1 MEEIILINTRDE
13 PIGTC
18 EKLAAHVQ
26 PTLHRAFS
34 VFLHSNG
41 QMLLQKR
48 NREKY
53 HSGGLWTNACC
64 SHPRAGE
71 TLEEAVP
78 RRMQEELGIQVPLTE
93 LFSFVYFARF
103 SDRLFEYEYDHVF
116 LGEYAGLPDFDP
128 DEAEELRWVSFPQ
141 LRQELVEH
149 PEQFTVW
156 FLSAAPKVL
165 DYLEGESSI
174 FNP

>member
-1 MEEIILINTRDE
+1 MEEIILVNTRDE

-18 EKLAAHVQ
+18 EKLAAHVR

-71 TLEEAVP
+71 TLAEAVP
-78 RRMQEELGIQVPLTE
+78 RRMREELGIQVPLAE

-116 LGEYAGLPDFDP
+116 LGEYAGMPRFDP
-128 DEAEELRWVSFPQ
+128 AEAEEMRWVDFSQ
-141 LRQELVEH
+141 LRQELAEH

-156 FLSAAPKVL
+156 FLSAAPRVL
-165 DYLEGESSI
+165 DYLEKR
-174 FNP
+174 

>member
-1 MEEIILINTRDE
+1 MQEIILVNTKDE

-18 EKLAAHVQ
+18 EKLEAHVR

-64 SHPRAGE
+64 SHPRANE
-71 TLEEAVP
+71 TLTEAVP
-78 RRMQEELGIQVPLTE
+78 RRMQEELGIQVPLDE
-93 LFSFVYFARF
+93 LFSFVYFAQF
-103 SDRLFEYEYDHVF
+103 PDGLFEYEYDHVF
-116 LGEYAGLPDFDP
+116 LGEYEGIPPFDP
-128 DEAEELRWVSFPQ
+128 DEAEEMRWVSFAQ
-141 LRQELVEH
+141 LRQELLEH
-149 PEQFTVW
+149 PERFTVW
-156 FLSAAPKVL
+156 FLSAAPRVL
-165 DYLEGESSI
+165 NILES
-174 FNP
+174 